1 MFHIM
6 FWSLL
11 SFCLS
16 VFRSETSLPYLT
28 IFQVI
33 DFNVWI
39 LSLKTMK
46 RVYVKLFHSNF
57 KMQIKE
63 RKKGKTLIMRRRT
76 PHMVNVRNMHKMF
89 ATILTS
95 FVEMTLNISGN
106 FIKKLK
112 NQSFFPSDPR
122 KRLAPVYTR
131 NLKANF
137 IFKYEVRL

>member
-1 MFHIM
+1 
-6 FWSLL
+6 
-11 SFCLS
+11 
-16 VFRSETSLPYLT
+16 
-28 IFQVI
+28 
-33 DFNVWI
+33 
-39 LSLKTMK
+39 MK

-63 RKKGKTLIMRRRT
+63 RKKGKTIMRRRT